1 MSFTGDSVRTK
12 WQWMIAVI
20 SSVQLYL
27 GVIGLVKYS
36 QSVGATGGATG
47 AYVNLALGVSGVF
60 VIMLPALGSAVA
72 IMQGGVAL
80 YALCWLPIAIALLRS
95 PVFPVSPLGAWAPMA
110 GMLFLA
116 VAGQTAVL
124 CSLGAVATW
133 ISARRR
139 RRPSSTQ
146 SSLAKL

>member
-1 MSFTGDSVRTK
+1 MGAVMGIFYKRIVPYRDSMRTK

-20 SSVQLYL
+20 SSVQLVYL
-27 GVIGLVKYS
+27 V
-36 QSVGATGGATG
+36 
-47 AYVNLALGVSGVF
+47 LGISGVF

-80 YALCWLPIAIALLRS
+80 YAFCWLPIAIALLRS

-133 ISARRR
+133 SSARHRR
-139 RRPSSTQ
+139 RTSSTQ
-146 SSLAKL
+146 SSLAKI